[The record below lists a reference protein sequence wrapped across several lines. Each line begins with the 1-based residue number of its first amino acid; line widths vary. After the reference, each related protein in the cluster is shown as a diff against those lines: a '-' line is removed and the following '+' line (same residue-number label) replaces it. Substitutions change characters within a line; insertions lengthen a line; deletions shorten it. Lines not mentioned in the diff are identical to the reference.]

1 MAVININIGSMPVLT
16 LALSRRG
23 SCVVNW
29 KIHKGNFMVTSI
41 FWNTEFPDGEYSKSA
56 DEVQHINRILSTVAA
71 QDIPAGKRG
80 QVADYIHF
88 AQQHETIE
96 PAIKDK
102 LEHLLDQL
110 QELQAT

>member
-1 MAVININIGSMPVLT
+1 MS
-16 LALSRRG
+16 
-23 SCVVNW
+23 W
-29 KIHKGNFMVTSI
+29 KSTEGKFMITNN

>member
-1 MAVININIGSMPVLT
+1 MIT
-16 LALSRRG
+16 RD
-23 SCVVNW
+23 
-29 KIHKGNFMVTSI
+29 

-71 QDIPAGKRG
+71 QDIPAEKRG
-80 QVADYIHF
+80 QVADYILCSLL
-88 AQQHETIE
+88 HETIE

-102 LEHLLDQL
+102 LKHLLVQL